1 MRSLYILSRR
11 VSAATTSQRACLRH
25 SRCSL
30 STYGDLTA
38 AALSEASS
46 EGPSLDVLD
55 ALTEASPPQP
65 VSISQMMLAS
75 GRTSPAVRLANAQFL
90 RRELASRRA
99 HVLSLLR
106 TMPPP
111 LASLL
116 AYEVVQR

>member
-1 MRSLYILSRR
+1 MSKELIPIIYFYDFSFGAPLVSPMWSLYILSRR

-75 GRTSPAVRLANAQFL
+75 GRLAASGA
-90 RRELASRRA
+90 RRWR
-99 HVLSLLR
+99 
-106 TMPPP
+106 
-111 LASLL
+111 
-116 AYEVVQR
+116 